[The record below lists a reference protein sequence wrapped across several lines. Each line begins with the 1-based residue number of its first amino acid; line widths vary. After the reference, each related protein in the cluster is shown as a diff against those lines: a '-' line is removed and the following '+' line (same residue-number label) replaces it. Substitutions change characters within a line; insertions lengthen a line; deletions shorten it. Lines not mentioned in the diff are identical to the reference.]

1 MPARPDTVLR
11 THLTLD
17 QLEGFRRLLADEYSD
32 RQARAVELQDPIDL
46 EPDLAEV
53 LLARCFEAMDEID
66 AALARIGDG
75 TYGTCVAC
83 GDPIPVERMEIVPA
97 ADRCVVCQADRA
109 RARRRPGGPPATEE
123 EKRP

>member
-97 ADRCVVCQADRA
+97 ADRCVVCQADRD
-109 RARRRPGGPPATEE
+109 RVPR
-123 EKRP
+123 

>member
-1 MPARPDTVLR
+1 MPAEPDTVLTA

-17 QLEGFRRLLADEYSD
+17 QLEGFRRLLVEEYTA

-46 EPDLAEV
+46 EPDLADA
-53 LLARCFEAMDEID
+53 LLARCFEAMDDID

-83 GDPIPVERMEIVPA
+83 GDPIPVERLEIIPA
-97 ADRCVVCQADRA
+97 ADRCVPCQAGHDHVLR
-109 RARRRPGGPPATEE
+109 
-123 EKRP
+123 